1 MQLDDVYFGGG
12 HNGGKAGR
20 GSENK
25 VLIVAAV
32 SINSNGHPLRVK
44 VSPVNSFTSKAT
56 SEMDALPS
64 QL

>member
-1 MQLDDVYFGGG
+1 VQLDEVHFGGG
-12 HNGGKAGR
+12 LNGGKAGR

-32 SINSNGHPLRVK
+32 SINSNGHPLRGK
-44 VSPVNSFTSKAT
+44 VSPVNSFTSEAT
-56 SEMDALPS
+56 SEMDTLPS